1 MKKIK
6 WLTTALLLALVLAV
20 AVGCQE
26 GQKPVQKS
34 DEKQVEKEVK
44 RQIELYGT
52 VAVRHSLDISL
63 DKLLKVTKVYV
74 KEGQVV
80 DAGDALFQVDL
91 TNLRADAALLK
102 SKIDLA
108 EKQLSDENY
117 DVKKFSVNISQ
128 VKNKLADAQ
137 TTLAQNRKLLNSG
150 AISQRQYDT
159 SKQAVEDLKS
169 SLSKAQ
175 LDFSNIVDKDDQ
187 AAQAKLVE
195 IAEYT
200 RKYDEIMNLLN
211 SEMLDGD
218 DVVAPVER
226 AVVAKMRLQE
236 GAYLNAFT
244 SALSLDDLNSLDV
257 LANVIEE
264 QIDSIKVGQAVA
276 ITPTMDS
283 DLELTG
289 RIDFISSRAVIVNNE
304 TVVPIE
310 IVVDDSSKLM
320 PNLNVDVVV
329 PLDEE

>member
-6 WLTTALLLALVLAV
+6 WLRTALLLALVLIL
-20 AVGCQE
+20 AVGCQ
-26 GQKPVQKS
+26 GQAPSEQA
-34 DEKQVEKEVK
+34 DEQPVEKEVK

-80 DAGDALFQVDL
+80 KAGDALFQVDL

-117 DVKKFSVNISQ
+117 DVQKFSVNIGQ

-137 TTLAQNRKLLNSG
+137 STLANNRKLLNSG
-150 AISQRQYDT
+150 AISQREYDA
-159 SKQAVEDLKS
+159 SKQVVEDLKS
-169 SLSKAQ
+169 NLSKAQ

-211 SEMLDGD
+211 SDMLDGD
-218 DVVAPVER
+218 DVVAPVES

-264 QIDSIKVGQAVA
+264 QIDSVKVGQAVT

-289 RIDFISSRAVIVNNE
+289 KIDFISSRAIIVNNE

-329 PLDEE
+329 PLDEK